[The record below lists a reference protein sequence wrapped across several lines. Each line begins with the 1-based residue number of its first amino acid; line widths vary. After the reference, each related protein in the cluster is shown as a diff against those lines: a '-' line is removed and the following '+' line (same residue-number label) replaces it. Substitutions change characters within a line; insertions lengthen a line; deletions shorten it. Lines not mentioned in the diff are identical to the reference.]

1 MYKCDNSNNTRN
13 ILLCPNCDGRTESVH
28 ALVLKQMFKYY
39 YPDTIEEE
47 KSCINPL
54 TGCIIPTDIV
64 NHRLKIAI
72 EIQSEW
78 HDKEYQKIKDKIK
91 KDFWINKGYKFY
103 DPDIRNF
110 TILGMC
116 QLFFDIKELPEW
128 INFDYSNK
136 WNIKNAQNLLDKN
149 LSPNDVAKELGI
161 NVHQIYDA
169 IGCGKLHYS
178 DTYINKSYTPIVEV
192 DKNNNI
198 IDFFTTI
205 KNGAE
210 KYNLNPGSLAS
221 SLLEGRHDFGNHI
234 WYYAKDLA

>member
-1 MYKCDNSNNTRN
+1 M
-13 ILLCPNCDGRTESVH
+13 
-28 ALVLKQMFKYY
+28 
-39 YPDTIEEE
+39 
-47 KSCINPL
+47 
-54 TGCIIPTDIV
+54 PTDIV
-64 NHRLKIAI
+64 NHRLKIAV

-91 KDFWINKGYKFY
+91 KDFWINKGYEFY

-110 TILGMC
+110 TILGIC

>member
-1 MYKCDNSNNTRN
+1 
-13 ILLCPNCDGRTESVH
+13 
-28 ALVLKQMFKYY
+28 
-39 YPDTIEEE
+39 
-47 KSCINPL
+47 
-54 TGCIIPTDIV
+54 
-64 NHRLKIAI
+64 
-72 EIQSEW
+72 
-78 HDKEYQKIKDKIK
+78 
-91 KDFWINKGYKFY
+91 
-103 DPDIRNF
+103 
-110 TILGMC
+110 MC
-116 QLFFDIKELPEW
+116 QLFFDIDEIPDF

-149 LSPNDVAKELGI
+149 LSPNDVAKKLGI

-198 IDFFTTI
+198 IYFLTTI

>member
-1 MYKCDNSNNTRN
+1 MLCEGDYLSQIEKVAALKPKAI
-13 ILLCPNCDGRTESVH
+13 ILREKHLSVEEYRDLCKEVKRICNYHQVELFVH
-28 ALVLKQMFKYY
+28 TY
-39 YPDTIEEE
+39 I
-47 KSCINPL
+47 
-54 TGCIIPTDIV
+54 
-64 NHRLKIAI
+64 
-72 EIQSEW
+72 
-78 HDKEYQKIKDKIK
+78 
-91 KDFWINKGYKFY
+91 
-103 DPDIRNF
+103 
-110 TILGMC
+110 
-116 QLFFDIKELPEW
+116 
-128 INFDYSNK
+128 
-136 WNIKNAQNLLDKN
+136 
-149 LSPNDVAKELGI
+149 DVANELGI

-221 SLLEGRHDFGNHI
+221 SLLEGRHDFGHHI